1 MDSESGLKALFQS
14 AREFEEERAAAARDA
29 KTPPEGDDEKDGGV
43 RTEPEPE
50 RSRGEGVT
58 QSTGE
63 TTNPTNLSNPLSKP
77 PITAASLAEKRALEK
92 EVRRLVSERAELMAT
107 GAYSSSDRVIELI
120 DEKIAEIT
128 AAVAKS

>member
-1 MDSESGLKALFQS
+1 MESESGLKALFRS
-14 AREFEEERAAAARDA
+14 AREFEEERARAAGGDGDA
-29 KTPPEGDDEKDGGV
+29 KPTGGRADGS
-43 RTEPEPE
+43 RTETATNA
-50 RSRGEGVT
+50 SRADESEQT
-58 QSTGE
+58 K
-63 TTNPTNLSNPLSKP
+63 PTIAAKA

>member
-29 KTPPEGDDEKDGGV
+29 KTPEGDDVKDGGV
-43 RTEPEPE
+43 WTEPEPE

-58 QSTGE
+58 PPMGE

>member
-1 MDSESGLKALFQS
+1 M
-14 AREFEEERAAAARDA
+14 
-29 KTPPEGDDEKDGGV
+29 TPP
-43 RTEPEPE
+43 
-50 RSRGEGVT
+50 
-58 QSTGE
+58 TGE
-63 TTNPTNLSNPLSKP
+63 TTTSTNPTNPTNPLSKP

>member
-29 KTPPEGDDEKDGGV
+29 KTPPEGDAKKDGGV
-43 RTEPEPE
+43 RTEPDLE
-50 RSRGEGVT
+50 RSRREGVT
-58 QSTGE
+58 PPTGE
-63 TTNPTNLSNPLSKP
+63 TTNLSNPLSKP

>member
-1 MDSESGLKALFQS
+1 MESESGLKALFQS
-14 AREFEEERAAAARDA
+14 AREFEEERAEARGGGGDAKPGGEDDRRPATATATAREEGGERAKPTKPATAAAA
-29 KTPPEGDDEKDGGV
+29 
-43 RTEPEPE
+43 
-50 RSRGEGVT
+50 
-58 QSTGE
+58 
-63 TTNPTNLSNPLSKP
+63 L